1 MHYEVLSRFTKLL
14 PASTGERNTRSA
26 KRNRSK
32 TYEYVIN
39 NSFSTISSLPILALA
54 IRFAAFESAEETI
67 QPYANCSTSP
77 SHLTPTQHRRRHLP
91 HPSSCQHFP
100 SSGNDRQPCASIVIY
115 FVSVLGGRKAH
126 HVDPPFKATEILM
139 FHNFWVG
146 PCYVLSLHPSFY
158 QLNSYWERLWFGVAN
173 QINSPLTQTMTSAG
187 ADVCTRQ
194 AACARKRRHLLTC
207 LCELYLS
214 KG

>member
-1 MHYEVLSRFTKLL
+1 MEPTPTNKVRVHYEVLSRFTKLL

-39 NSFSTISSLPILALA
+39 NSFSAISSLPILAST

-126 HVDPPFKATEILM
+126 LVDPPFKATEILM

-146 PCYVLSLHPSFY
+146 PCCCTFVP
-158 QLNSYWERLWFGVAN
+158 
-173 QINSPLTQTMTSAG
+173 
-187 ADVCTRQ
+187 CTRRSTSPIRIEKG
-194 AACARKRRHLLTC
+194 CGLVLLI
-207 LCELYLS
+207 
-214 KG
+214 K